1 MKSVRACAG
10 WGAVLALGTAL
21 FAAPSASAQGAYTVG
36 WGLNADYQVSPVPT
50 NAVSNVTAIAAGY
63 FHSLALVDGRVWAWG
78 KNTSGQTNVPV
89 AAQSGVAEIA
99 AGSAYSMAR
108 KNDGTV
114 VVWGTGAITNV
125 PASASGL
132 SAIAAGEAH
141 ALALKSGGIVA
152 WGDNTYNQTNV
163 PVELTSG
170 VTAIAAGGYF
180 SMALKDGG
188 VQVFGIAA
196 TNADAGSIR
205 SVPAE
210 ATNGVTAIAA
220 GKWHALALKAGGVIA
235 WGTPYYDAT
244 NVPVE
249 AQGDVSA
256 IAAGDCFSI
265 ALKTDGTL
273 VIWGDDFNGQT
284 NVPSHATSGITK
296 IAAGSGHC
304 LAVGPAIPA
313 RFVGSQLPDAYQGY
327 PYTNGFVQA
336 IGDPTVRYYAYGSWP
351 SWMTLN
357 ATNGA
362 IGGTPT
368 NLGTSAFSVRAS
380 NVYGQVTNSFQVAVL
395 ERPLGPPIFLTT
407 NPLPS
412 GVVGAP
418 YAQQVVVTNGGT
430 FSLVAGE
437 GDLPAGLTLDSTGW
451 ITGTPT
457 AVESLQF
464 TVRATNLVGSSNRI
478 YNLAIEAPA
487 GAPVFITASPLPN
500 GVVGLP
506 YVLQI
511 GVSNYPTSMGL
522 AAGALPVGLGVS
534 GTGLI
539 TGMPVQVETA
549 DFTLFAS
556 NMVGVSNQVYTLQV
570 YGPPEFVTTSPLPDG
585 SLGVP
590 YSQQIQATGD
600 ATYGVSAGA
609 LPDGLT
615 LADDGWLTG
624 TPTNA
629 GAFNFTVEAVNAY
642 GATYRDFDLQIGA
655 QPVFSTT
662 NPLPVGQ
669 VGTAYS
675 QQIVA
680 SGSPTF
686 SVFDG
691 SLPGGLDL
699 SDAGLLNGTPT
710 VAGAFNFTVRAT
722 NEYGWSNRVY
732 DLTILGQY
740 PPQFTLIRRTNNNV
754 RLEWVNSNGV
764 GNVQVWF
771 STNIVRNPV
780 VWSNLGVQTSPW
792 TNAAPATTSSYYRLI
807 LVP

>member
-1 MKSVRACAG
+1 
-10 WGAVLALGTAL
+10 
-21 FAAPSASAQGAYTVG
+21 
-36 WGLNADYQVSPVPT
+36 LNGDYQVSPVPL
-50 NAVSNVTAIAAGY
+50 NAISNATAIAAGY
-63 FHSLALVDGRVWAWG
+63 FHSLALVNGRVWAWG
-78 KNTSGQTNVPV
+78 KNTSGQTNVPITV
-89 AAQSGVAEIA
+89 RSGVAEIA
-99 AGSAYSMAR
+99 AGNTFSMAR

-114 VVWGTGAITNV
+114 VVWGTGAVTNV
-125 PASASGL
+125 PDTANGL

-170 VTAIAAGGYF
+170 VTAIAAGGYY
-180 SMALKDGG
+180 SLALKDGG
-188 VQVFGIAA
+188 VQIFGIAA

-205 SVPAE
+205 SIPDA
-210 ATNGVTAIAA
+210 ATSGVTAIAA

-244 NVPVE
+244 NVPVA
-249 AQGDVSA
+249 AQSDVSA

-304 LAVGPAIPA
+304 LAVGPSIPA
-313 RFVGSQLPDAYQGY
+313 RFVGSQLPDAYLDNA
-327 PYTNGFVQA
+327 YTNGFVLA
-336 IGDPTVRYYAYGSWP
+336 IGEPAVRYYASGSWP
-351 SWMTLN
+351 KWMTLN

-368 NLGTSAFSVRAS
+368 NLGVSAFSVRAS
-380 NVYGQVTNSFQVAVL
+380 NVYGQATNSFLVNVL

-430 FSLVAGE
+430 FSLVTGE
-437 GDLPAGLTLDSTGW
+437 GELPAGLTLDPTGW

-457 AVESLQF
+457 MVESLQF
-464 TVRATNLVGSSNRI
+464 TVRATNLVGSSNCI
-478 YNLAIEAPA
+478 YNLTIEAPA
-487 GAPVFITASPLPN
+487 GAPVFVTTNPLPS
-500 GVVGLP
+500 GEVGLP
-506 YVLQI
+506 YSLQI
-511 GVSNYPTSMGL
+511 DVSNYPTSMGL
-522 AAGALPVGLGVS
+522 AAGALPVGLGLA

-539 TGMPVQVETA
+539 TGTPVQVETA
-549 DFTLFAS
+549 NFTLFAS
-556 NMVGVSNQVYTLQV
+556 NMVGVSNQVYSLQV

-585 SLGVP
+585 SLDVP

-600 ATYGVSAGA
+600 ATCGVSAGA
-609 LPDGLT
+609 LPGGLS

-629 GAFNFTVEAVNAY
+629 GTFNFTVEAENAY
-642 GATYRDFDLQIGA
+642 GTAYRDFDLLIGVP
-655 QPVFSTT
+655 PVFSTT
-662 NPLPVGQ
+662 NPLPFGQ
-669 VGTAYS
+669 VGAAYS

-680 SGSPTF
+680 SGSPMF
-686 SVFDG
+686 SLFAG

-699 SDAGLLNGTPT
+699 SGAGLLNGTPT
-710 VAGAFNFTVRAT
+710 AAGAFNFTVRAT

-732 DLTILGQY
+732 DLYVFGQY
-740 PPQFTLIRRTNNNV
+740 SPQFTLIRRTNNNV

-764 GNVQVWF
+764 GNVQVWI